1 MIRRPPRS
9 TLFPYTT
16 LFRSLVTGAT
26 GMTGSHTVQL
36 LLKRGHT
43 VRVIAHSEDER
54 SMRLQELGAEVVIGD
69 LVNLHAVR
77 LALGGIRGA
86 YFVYPLSPTLVQ
98 ATAIFA
104 QAAKEAEVA
113 IVANMSQWNSR
124 PSAKSPATINHWLSE
139 QVFDWSA
146 VPVAH
151 LRATFFSE
159 WLLWVARSMRQGV
172 MMMPWDANA
181 RFSPVA
187 TEDLAHVIVAI
198 LENPVTHSG
207 KTYPL
212 CGPAEHSF
220 AEVAEI
226 ASRVLGTHITY
237 QQASVDTFAESIGQT
252 GNALF
257 KEHCRA
263 VAVELQEGVFAG
275 TNALAAQIS
284 GRPPMTIEQFVAK
297 NRSIVIDRKSTRLNS
312 SHVRISY

>member
-1 MIRRPPRS
+1 MGRAK
-9 TLFPYTT
+9 T
-16 LFRSLVTGAT
+16 LVTGAT
-26 GMTGSHTVQL
+26 GMTGSHTVQS

-43 VRVIAHSEDER
+43 VRVFAHNEDER

-69 LVNLHAVR
+69 LLNLNDVR
-77 LALGGIRGA
+77 LALSGIRGA

-104 QAAKEAEVA
+104 QAAKEAEVE

-124 PSAKSPATINHWLSE
+124 SSAKSPATINHWLSE
-139 QVFDWSA
+139 QVFDWSP

-151 LRATFFSE
+151 LRATFFCE
-159 WLLWVARSMRQGV
+159 WLLWVARSIRQGV
-172 MMMPWDANA
+172 MTMPWDASS

-187 TEDLAHVIVAI
+187 TEDLAQVIVAI
-198 LENPVTHSG
+198 LETPVTHSG

-226 ASRVLGTHITY
+226 ASRVLGTQITY
-237 QQASVDTFAESIGQT
+237 QQASVDAFAESIGQT

-257 KEHCRA
+257 KEHCRV

-275 TNALAAQIS
+275 TNSLAAQIS
-284 GRPPMTIEQFVAK
+284 GRPPMRIEEFVAK
-297 NRSIVIDRKSTRLNS
+297 NRAAFV
-312 SHVRISY
+312 